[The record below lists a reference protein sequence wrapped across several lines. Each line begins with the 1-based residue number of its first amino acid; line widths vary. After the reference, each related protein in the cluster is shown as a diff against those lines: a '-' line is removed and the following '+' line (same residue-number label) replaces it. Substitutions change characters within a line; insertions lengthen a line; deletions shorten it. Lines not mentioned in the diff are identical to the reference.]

1 MCSCNRPKKDVDN
14 IEHGEEIKSSKE
26 NLNESYLQKGIA
38 SLTQYLFFYCSN
50 LNINEMSILYGL

>member
-26 NLNESYLQKGIA
+26 NLNESYLQKGIT
-38 SLTQYLFFYCSN
+38 SQYLFFYRSN